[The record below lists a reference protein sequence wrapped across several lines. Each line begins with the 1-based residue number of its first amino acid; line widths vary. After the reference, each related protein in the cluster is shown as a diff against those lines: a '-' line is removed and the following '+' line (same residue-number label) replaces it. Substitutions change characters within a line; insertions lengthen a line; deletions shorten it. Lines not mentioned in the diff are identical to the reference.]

1 MSPLRPKSSQ
11 LRNEMMKPV
20 MCLLALALAAAPAQ
34 ALGRPAWPTGGVNAA
49 AATDR
54 VLVLGAPKALVHTN
68 SAPAQRS
75 KLTFSPAGLAEL
87 ALDAMGLPTGH
98 VAGAREASP
107 LQADVFTHTQAYAL
121 VLVDSAVS
129 TPVLQSIDTTGADSS
144 FRHTYPLAAGWSDM
158 IPSVIAREF
167 KTGFGNDATVACA
180 GSSAVCK
187 HALQQPQSS
196 DSEAELQQVLD
207 ENTYL
212 DANNKADKAF
222 AQELAQ
228 AKQLTKAVTNDQK
241 AAHAFFVLGFS
252 SVQALEAGATREA
265 ANTALAAQISEFLA
279 AFQTAYTNS
288 GVQIVA
294 ASGTA
299 GPQKLPHE
307 AHAKVLDDVM
317 SYDRMLLSFGDLSG
331 SGSDASDDG
340 NSTTGNSTAA
350 GQLSMEAIAEYQILL
365 WTSVMLVV
373 VLFVTIMAM
382 VNMDVGR
389 DSLLYAK
396 FITDASHRKGD

>member
-1 MSPLRPKSSQ
+1 
-11 LRNEMMKPV
+11 MKPL
-20 MCLLALALAAAPAQ
+20 MCLLALAAAPAH

-49 AATDR
+49 TSDR
-54 VLVLGAPKALVHTN
+54 VLVLGASKALVHTN
-68 SAPAQRS
+68 SAPAQHS

-87 ALDAMGLPTGH
+87 ALDAMGLPTVH
-98 VAGAREASP
+98 VAGARDASP

-121 VLVDSAVS
+121 VLVNSAVS
-129 TPVLQSIDTTGADSS
+129 TPVLQSIATTGAYSS
-144 FRHTYPLAAGWSDM
+144 FRHTYPLAAGWSNM

-167 KTGFGNDATVACA
+167 KTGFGDDVTVACA

-187 HALQQPQSS
+187 HSLEQQPS
-196 DSEAELQQVLD
+196 SEAELQQVLKD
-207 ENTYL
+207 NGYL
-212 DANNKADKAF
+212 DANNEADKAF

-228 AKQLTKAVTNDQK
+228 AKRLTKAVADSPK
-241 AAHAFFVLGFS
+241 AAAHAFFVLGFS

-265 ANTALAAQISEFLA
+265 ANTALATQISEFLA

-294 ASGTA
+294 AASTT
-299 GPQKLPHE
+299 GPQQLLQG
-307 AHAKVLDDVM
+307 AHTKVLDDVM

-340 NSTTGNSTAA
+340 NATASNSTAA
-350 GQLSMEAIAEYQILL
+350 GQLSMEAIAEYQIVL

-373 VLFVTIMAM
+373 VLFVTVLAM